1 MLVVM
6 FNCLCQTFFVE
17 SRAIQV
23 KDIYNILLVCFII
36 SGLLVNLSITDSMLM
51 SYMTVMIVI
60 YVMEYLFYGAEFFT
74 PVNFIFSFIIMSF
87 IFFIVY
93 LVLYYENEKD
103 AQKINLFIQKHI
115 K

>member
-1 MLVVM
+1 MKRISDMFLITSCSFMLVVM

-74 PVNFIFSFIIMSF
+74 PVNFIFFYHNEFHIFYCLFGFI
-87 IFFIVY
+87 
-93 LVLYYENEKD
+93 L
-103 AQKINLFIQKHI
+103 
-115 K
+115 